1 MKLQVS
7 KQRTQCI
14 CFAQMTLACASF
26 CHVVSGT
33 SRWSSLERTTECRF
47 LQGET
52 PQGASILVYHHICKT
67 HSKMVTVYAFLLSLR
82 WLALNFSSQFFR
94 DRSPCPFIYFDSWNK
109 PGDWKRY
116 LDLKKRLLDEQTTHW
131 VQKNDV
137 FRRTFNLWVSQ
148 DAVSQSL
155 DFYTM
160 LKLYCLACSPARGFP
175 PNSYK

>member
-1 MKLQVS
+1 
-7 KQRTQCI
+7 
-14 CFAQMTLACASF
+14 MTLACASL

-116 LDLKKRLLDEQTTHW
+116 LDLSGEASPYWPLYGVTPPPRGGKASSAHLYRW
-131 VQKNDV
+131 PSRRV
-137 FRRTFNLWVSQ
+137 FGMSVKMHGSVMYCPHVS
-148 DAVSQSL
+148 
-155 DFYTM
+155 
-160 LKLYCLACSPARGFP
+160 CSSTSP
-175 PNSYK
+175 P